1 MIFETQRKWASCKE
15 LGGKR
20 ADASAYWDLFN
31 IIQKTNTCLW
41 TLWVGTEPVPSE
53 LMVTQ

>member
-31 IIQKTNTCLW
+31 TIQKANTCLW

-53 LMVTQ
+53 LMVIQ